1 MTRDVVC
8 GANVELQGA
17 LVFRPQCRALWKNL
31 GIFRLR
37 WCNGGVGIL
46 FPDWTDW

>member
-17 LVFRPQCRALWKNL
+17 LVFRPQCRGIVEKPWHLQAAL
-31 GIFRLR
+31 
-37 WCNGGVGIL
+37 V
-46 FPDWTDW
+46 